1 MPETVLNNI
10 EQLIRNNMLCVLA
23 TTGAEGPHASLMAY
37 DHAPDCRTL
46 FMFTPK
52 STRKYGN
59 LIGSPDVSILI
70 DTRSEEP
77 RQNVRALTVNG
88 IAREINDTAEISAVR
103 LRFIERHLH
112 LATIVG
118 GEDIAWFRIS
128 VHSFQFLSGIR
139 EADHFRFNAPE
150 SASFPARTGGDE

>member
-1 MPETVLNNI
+1 MQTVLNTI
-10 EQLIRNNMLCVLA
+10 EHLIQNNVLCVLA

-37 DHAPDCRTL
+37 DHATDCRTL

-52 STRKYGN
+52 PTRKYGN
-59 LIGSPDVSILI
+59 LICSPDVSILI

-88 IAREINDTAEISAVR
+88 TAREMVAAAEISAVR
-103 LRFIERHLH
+103 LRFIERHPH
-112 LATIVG
+112 LATVVN

-139 EADHFRFNAPE
+139 EADHFQFDAPD